1 MNGLLKKSNKMFK
14 KQGTDGE
21 DCLSPDGNKA
31 DSGFSS
37 GSDDDLI
44 PIGQNQDYGTMGT
57 QFENIND
64 LNGEKII
71 LEDKYYRQFK
81 KTEGKE

>member
-44 PIGQNQDYGTMGT
+44 PIG
-57 QFENIND
+57 
-64 LNGEKII
+64 
-71 LEDKYYRQFK
+71 
-81 KTEGKE
+81 